1 VNQCPRC
8 HTVNPPSS
16 LSCGGCGAALA
27 LPCPS
32 CTHAN
37 IPGSRFCNQC
47 GQRLES
53 APAPTRPAPSTYTP
67 RYLAEKVLT
76 LRGALEGERKQVTVL
91 FVDIVDSSR
100 LAERLDLEVV
110 HELMD
115 RVLRL
120 MAEAVHRYQGTV
132 NQFLGDGLMALFG
145 APIALEDHAVR
156 ATHAALAIQET
167 VEAYSRKFA
176 EEHGMELRLRLGL
189 NSGPVVVG
197 KIGDDLRMD
206 YTAVGD
212 TTNLADRMQELAE
225 PGAILMTEATHRLVA
240 GYVKSEPLGSIT
252 LKGRR
257 EPVSVFRLTGRR
269 RRRTRLEVSVEAGLT
284 DLVDRTRE
292 LQVLRDSFARAKEG
306 RGQVVALV
314 GEPGVGKSRLLHE
327 FRRLLEDE
335 RLIWLEGHCVAFG
348 QATPY
353 LPILDMCRANF
364 QIEDGDIPFQIEAK
378 LRQGVRGID
387 PGLERILPYLRE
399 LFGLAEDESLKH
411 LDPKER
417 RRQMFEAIRTLT
429 LAGGQRR
436 VQVFVF
442 EDLQW
447 IDQTSE
453 EYLDFVVQS
462 LAAIPALLLTTHRP
476 GATIRWADKAYFT
489 RLDLELFGDDEMQTL
504 VGRVLGGGPAPPD
517 VVRVIQEKAEGN
529 PLFVEEITRS
539 LRERGVLV
547 ERAGAHVWSAHTTVS
562 VPGSIKDIVNA
573 RLDHLPES
581 VKRTLQMA
589 AVIGRQFG
597 VDLLTQV
604 AEDQHE
610 VPHHLE
616 ILKRL
621 ELIRETRAFPELEY
635 AFKHALIQD
644 VAYESL
650 LGARRQELHEAV
662 GRAIERLYADRLDEQ
677 APLLAH
683 HYGRSVH
690 PDRMIDWALLAG
702 DRAARLYANAEAT
715 LYYEQALVGAR
726 TLGTPG
732 KPAAEIDAVVRLAA
746 VGATHREVIERDWA
760 NLERAR
766 TLAEELGDATRRA
779 HVLYWLGR
787 IDYVRGRPAAALD
800 YARRSLEIAEKLQDA
815 RLAALPV
822 NLMGRIYWQQSDF
835 ARAGQL
841 LGRSA
846 EQMRD
851 LGNKTEEST
860 AAGFAGVALAYLGDF
875 EQAMEYV
882 TRGVQVAVAIQNPFA
897 EASARLSR
905 GVTHGERG
913 DWSRAFADFE
923 QAQDIAA
930 RVGDAFRLYLVKLF
944 AGRSHSLAGHPERAR
959 VLLEESAA
967 VAGQIGSTFALAWQK
982 SFLAQALLAL
992 GALGDVLALCR
1003 ETIRLAEETGDRF
1016 PAACAQRTLGE
1027 ALFRQ
1032 DPATPE
1038 RAEVAIEEAIRIHRQ
1053 IGARPE
1059 LARTLVSHAN
1069 LLAATGRPE
1078 EAQAR
1083 LAQARTMFEAM
1094 RMMADLER
1102 VPHAL

>member
-1 VNQCPRC
+1 M
-8 HTVNPPSS
+8 
-16 LSCGGCGAALA
+16 
-27 LPCPS
+27 
-32 CTHAN
+32 
-37 IPGSRFCNQC
+37 
-47 GQRLES
+47 
-53 APAPTRPAPSTYTP
+53 APSTYTP
-67 RYLAEKVLT
+67 KYLAEKVLT

-156 ATHAALAIQET
+156 ATQAALAIQET
-167 VEAYSRKFA
+167 VEAYSRKVTD
-176 EEHGMELRLRLGL
+176 EHGVELRLRLGL

-212 TTNLADRMQELAE
+212 TTNLADRMQEMAE
-225 PGAILMTEATHRLVA
+225 PGTILMTEATHRLVA
-240 GYVKSEPLGSIT
+240 GYVRSEPLGPVAV
-252 LKGRR
+252 KGRR

-269 RRRTRLEVSVEAGLT
+269 RRTRLEVSAEAGLT

-292 LQVLRDSFARAKEG
+292 LQVLQDSFARAKDG

-327 FRRLLEDE
+327 FRRSLDHE
-335 RLIWLEGHCVAFG
+335 RPIWLEGHCVAFG

-353 LPILDMCRANF
+353 LPVLDMCRANF
-364 QIEDGDIPFQIEAK
+364 QIEDGDNPLQVEAK
-378 LRQGVRGID
+378 LRQGVRRID
-387 PGLERILPYLRE
+387 PELERILPYLRE
-399 LFGLAEDESLKH
+399 LFGLARGDETLEH

-417 RRQMFEAIRTLT
+417 RRKMFEAIRALT

-453 EYLDFVVQS
+453 EYLDFVVES

-476 GATIRWADKAYFT
+476 GAAIRWADKAYFT
-489 RLDLELFGDDEMQTL
+489 RIDLGLFGEGEMETM
-504 VGRVLGGGPAPPD
+504 VGRLLGGGPAPRD

-529 PLFVEEITRS
+529 PLFVEEITKS
-539 LRERGVLV
+539 LRERGMLV
-547 ERAGAHVWSAHTTVS
+547 ERGGGHVWLPHTTVS
-562 VPGSIKDIVNA
+562 VPGTIKDIVNA
-573 RLDHLPES
+573 RLDHLSEN

-597 VDLLTQV
+597 VNLLTQV
-604 AEDQHE
+604 AEHEHE
-610 VPHHLE
+610 VPHHME

-650 LGARRQELHEAV
+650 LGARRQELHEEV

-683 HYGRSVH
+683 HYGRSAH
-690 PDRMIDWALLAG
+690 PDRMIDYALLAG

-715 LYYEQALVGAR
+715 LYYEQALVTARALATAGAR
-726 TLGTPG
+726 S
-732 KPAAEIDAVVRLAA
+732 AEIDAVVRLAA
-746 VGATHREVIERDWA
+746 VGLTHREVIERDST

-766 TLAEELGDATRRA
+766 TLAEEQGDAPRLA
-779 HVLYWLGR
+779 QVFYWLGR
-787 IDYVRGRPAAALD
+787 IDYVRGRPTAAID
-800 YARRSLEIAEKLQDA
+800 HARQSLEIAERLQDD

-835 ARAGQL
+835 AQAGQL
-841 LGRSA
+841 LSRST
-846 EQMRD
+846 EQMRQ

-875 EQAMEYV
+875 ERAIEYV

-897 EASARLSR
+897 EASAHLYR
-905 GVTHGERG
+905 GVAHGERG
-913 DWSRAFADFE
+913 DWTIAFNDFE
-923 QAQDIAA
+923 RARSIAE
-930 RVGDAFRLYLVKLF
+930 RIGDAFRLYLVKLF
-944 AGRSHSLAGHPERAR
+944 EGRSYTLAGHPDRAR
-959 VLLEESAA
+959 ALLEESAA
-967 VAGQIGSTFALAWQK
+967 LAGQIGSTFALAWQK

-992 GALGDVLALCR
+992 GALDAVARLCQDS
-1003 ETIRLAEETGDRF
+1003 IRLAGETGDRF
-1016 PAACAQRTLGE
+1016 PAACAHRTLAE
-1027 ALFRQ
+1027 TLLRQ
-1032 DPATPE
+1032 DPARPE
-1038 RAEVAIEEAIRIHRQ
+1038 QAEAAIEEAMRIHRE

-1059 LARTLVSHAN
+1059 LARTYVTHAR
-1069 LLAATGRPE
+1069 LLAATGRQGQ
-1078 EAQAR
+1078 ARAR
-1083 LAQARTMFEAM
+1083 LAEARTMFEAM
-1094 RMMADLER
+1094 RMMWDLEQAPR
-1102 VPHAL
+1102 AL

>member
-1 VNQCPRC
+1 MTAEPAVNDCPRC
-8 HTVNPPSS
+8 
-16 LSCGGCGAALA
+16 A
-27 LPCPS
+27 
-32 CTHAN
+32 HAN
-37 IPGSRFCNQC
+37 ISGSRFCNQC
-47 GQRLES
+47 GQRLE
-53 APAPTRPAPSTYTP
+53 PAPTPAAPTGPLAPSTYTP
-67 RYLAEKVLT
+67 PHLAERVLT

-91 FVDIVDSSR
+91 FVDIVDSSS

-156 ATHAALAIQET
+156 ATQAALAIQET
-167 VEAYSRKFA
+167 VEAYSRKFT
-176 EEHGMELRLRLGL
+176 EEHGLELRLRLGL

-257 EPVSVFRLTGRR
+257 EPVSVFRLTGRQ
-269 RRRTRLEVSVEAGLT
+269 RRRTRLEVSAEVGLT

-292 LQVLRDSFARAKEG
+292 LQVLQDSFARAKDG

-327 FRRLLEDE
+327 FRRSLENE
-335 RLIWLEGHCVAFG
+335 RLIWLEGHCVAYG

-353 LPILDMCRANF
+353 LPVLDMCRANF
-364 QIEDGDIPFQIEAK
+364 QIEDGDNPLQIEAK
-378 LRQGVRGID
+378 LRQGVRSID
-387 PGLERILPYLRE
+387 PELERILPYLLE
-399 LFGLAEDESLKH
+399 LFGLAGQGEVLGH

-429 LAGGQRR
+429 VAGGQRR
-436 VQVFVF
+436 IQVFVF

-453 EYLDFVVQS
+453 EYLDFVVES
-462 LAAIPALLLTTHRP
+462 LDAIPALLLTTHRP
-476 GATIRWADKAYFT
+476 GAAIPWADKAYFT
-489 RLDLELFGDDEMQTL
+489 RLDLELFGQEEMQTL
-504 VGRVLGGGPAPPD
+504 VGHVLGGGPAPPD

-529 PLFVEEITRS
+529 PLFGEEITKS

-547 ERAGAHVWSAHTTVS
+547 ERAGGHVWSPDTTVS
-562 VPGSIKDIVNA
+562 VPGNIKDIVNA
-573 RLDHLPES
+573 RLDHLQEP
-581 VKRTLQMA
+581 VKRTLQLA

-650 LGARRQELHEAV
+650 LGARRGELHEAV

-677 APLLAH
+677 APLLTH
-683 HYGRSVH
+683 HYGRSAH
-690 PDRMIDWALLAG
+690 PDRMIGYALLAG

-715 LYYEQALVGAR
+715 LYYEQALVTAR
-726 TLGTPG
+726 ARSGPSE
-732 KPAAEIDAVVRLAA
+732 PAAEIDAAVRLAA
-746 VGATHREVIERDWA
+746 VAATHRAVIERDRA
-760 NLERAR
+760 NLERAL
-766 TLAEELGDATRRA
+766 TLAEGLADVTRRA
-779 HVLYWLGR
+779 QVLYWLGR
-787 IDYVRGRPAAALD
+787 IDYVRGRPAAAID
-800 YARRSLEIAEKLQDA
+800 YARRSLEIAERLQDQ

-835 ARAGQL
+835 AQAAQL

-846 EQMRD
+846 EQMRQ
-851 LGNKTEEST
+851 LGNRTEEST
-860 AAGFAGVALAYLGDF
+860 AAGFAGVALAYLGEF
-875 EQAMEYV
+875 ERAIEYV

-897 EASARLSR
+897 EASAHLYR
-905 GVTHGERG
+905 GVAHGERG
-913 DWSRAFADFE
+913 DWPAAFADFE
-923 QAQDIAA
+923 HAQSIAE

-944 AGRSHSLAGHPERAR
+944 AGRNHTMAGQPERAR
-959 VLLEESAA
+959 VLLEESA
-967 VAGQIGSTFALAWQK
+967 VLAGQIGATFALAWQK

-992 GALGDVLALCR
+992 GALGAVPALCQ
-1003 ETIRLAEETGDRF
+1003 ETIRLAGETGDRF
-1016 PAACAQRTLGE
+1016 PAACAQRTLAE
-1027 ALFRQ
+1027 AFLRQ
-1032 DPATPE
+1032 DPARPE
-1038 RAEVAIEEAIRIHRQ
+1038 PAEVAIQEALRIHRE
-1053 IGARPE
+1053 IGAKPE
-1059 LARTLVSHAN
+1059 LARTYVAHAH
-1069 LLAATGRPE
+1069 LLAVTGRRE
-1078 EAQAR
+1078 EARAR
-1083 LAQARTMFEAM
+1083 LREARTMFGAM
-1094 RMMADLER
+1094 RMMSDMER
-1102 VPHAL
+1102 VPRAL

>member
-1 VNQCPRC
+1 M
-8 HTVNPPSS
+8 
-16 LSCGGCGAALA
+16 A
-27 LPCPS
+27 
-32 CTHAN
+32 
-37 IPGSRFCNQC
+37 
-47 GQRLES
+47 
-53 APAPTRPAPSTYTP
+53 STYTP

-76 LRGALEGERKQVTVL
+76 LRSALEGERKQVTVL

-156 ATHAALAIQET
+156 ATQAALAIQET

-240 GYVKSEPLGSIT
+240 GYVKSEPLGPII

-269 RRRTRLEVSVEAGLT
+269 RLRTRLEVSVEAGLT

-292 LQVLRDSFARAKEG
+292 LQVLRESFARAKDG

-327 FRRLLEDE
+327 FRRSLENE
-335 RLIWLEGHCVAFG
+335 RLIWLEGHCVAYG

-353 LPILDMCRANF
+353 LPVLDMCRANF
-364 QIEDGDIPFQIEAK
+364 QIEDGDNPLQIEAK
-378 LRQGVRGID
+378 LRQGVRAID
-387 PGLERILPYLRE
+387 PELERILPNLRE
-399 LFGLAEDESLKH
+399 LFGVAGEHDVLAH

-429 LAGGQRR
+429 LAGGQRQ

-453 EYLDFVVQS
+453 EYLDFVVES

-489 RLDLELFGDDEMQTL
+489 RLDLELFGEKEMQTL
-504 VGRVLGGGPAPPD
+504 VGHVLGGGPAPPD
-517 VVRVIQEKAEGN
+517 VVRVIQEKADGN
-529 PLFVEEITRS
+529 PLFVEEITKS

-547 ERAGAHVWSAHTTVS
+547 ERAGEHVWSPHTTVS
-562 VPGSIKDIVNA
+562 VPGTIKDIVTA
-573 RLDHLPES
+573 RLDHLQES
-581 VKRTLQMA
+581 VKRTLQIA

-597 VDLLTQV
+597 IELLTQV
-604 AEDQHE
+604 SEHEHE

-621 ELIRETRAFPELEY
+621 ELISETRAFPELEY

-650 LGARRQELHEAV
+650 LRARRQELHEAV
-662 GRAIERLYADRLDEQ
+662 GGAIERLYADRLDEQ
-677 APLLAH
+677 ASLLAH
-683 HYGRSVH
+683 HYSRSAR

-715 LYYEQALVGAR
+715 LYYEQALETARALGA
-726 TLGTPG
+726 PG
-732 KPAAEIDAVVRLAA
+732 ASAAEIDAVVRLAA
-746 VGATHREVIERDWA
+746 VGATHRDVIERDLA

-766 TLAEELGDATRRA
+766 TLAEEVGDATRRA
-779 HVLYWLGR
+779 QVLYWLGR
-787 IDYVRGRPAAALD
+787 IDYVRGRPPAAID
-800 YARRSLEIAEKLQDA
+800 YARRSLEIAESLQDEG
-815 RLAALPV
+815 LAALPV

-835 ARAGQL
+835 ARAAQL

-846 EQMRD
+846 EQMRQ

-905 GVTHGERG
+905 GVAHGERG
-913 DWSRAFADFE
+913 DWPLAFTDFE
-923 QAQDIAA
+923 QAQSTAE
-930 RVGDAFRLYLVKLF
+930 RMGDAFRLYLVKLF
-944 AGRSHSLAGHPERAR
+944 AGRSHTMAGHPERAR

-967 VAGQIGSTFALAWQK
+967 LAGQIGSTFALAWQK

-992 GALGDVLALCR
+992 GALAAVPPLCQ
-1003 ETIRLAEETGDRF
+1003 ETIRLAAETGDRF
-1016 PAACAQRTLGE
+1016 PGACAQRTLAE
-1027 ALFRQ
+1027 ALLRQ
-1032 DPATPE
+1032 DPARPE
-1038 RAEVAIEEAIRIHRQ
+1038 QAEVAIQEAMRIHRE

-1059 LARTLVSHAN
+1059 LARTYVTHAH
-1069 LLAATGRPE
+1069 LLAAAGRAG
-1078 EAQAR
+1078 EARAR
-1083 LAQARTMFEAM
+1083 LTEARTMFEGM
-1094 RMMADLER
+1094 RMLSDMEG
-1102 VPHAL
+1102 VSHAL